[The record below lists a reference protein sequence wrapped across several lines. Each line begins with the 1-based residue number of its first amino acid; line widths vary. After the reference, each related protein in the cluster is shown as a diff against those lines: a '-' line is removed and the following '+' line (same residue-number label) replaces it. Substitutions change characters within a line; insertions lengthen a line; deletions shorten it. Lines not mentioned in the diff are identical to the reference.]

1 MVSIQW
7 SMKESQTTN
16 TLMIGLLTTTT
27 LGKSLVMVMVTSTL
41 SLLIITFSLTKSTSM
56 INLFT
61 TWLETLKLSMG
72 WTMKVFST
80 KSMALMRS

>member
-1 MVSIQW
+1 
-7 SMKESQTTN
+7 MKESQTTN

-27 LGKSLVMVMVTSTL
+27 LGKSLVMVMVMVTSTL

-80 KSMALMRS
+80 KSMTLMRS

>member
-1 MVSIQW
+1 
-7 SMKESQTTN
+7 MKESQTTN

-80 KSMALMRS
+80 KSMTLMRS